1 MRSTYGRTMATTRV
15 QLASKAVTR
24 PMELRSARP
33 AATSMEFVLTSTTLG
48 VSVLVS
54 AEELSR
60 ISLEFATKVEEVK
73 ILWDM
78 LQTAPHELLLATEP
92 LQSFLRQ

>member
-1 MRSTYGRTMATTRV
+1 MAATRV
-15 QLASKAVTR
+15 QLASKALTR
-24 PMELRSARP
+24 PMKLRSKRP
-33 AATSMEFVLTSTTLG
+33 VATSMEFVLTSTTPG
-48 VSVLVS
+48 ASGLVS

-78 LQTAPHELLLATEP
+78 LQTAPQELLFATEP
-92 LQSFLRQ
+92 PADMQSFLRQ